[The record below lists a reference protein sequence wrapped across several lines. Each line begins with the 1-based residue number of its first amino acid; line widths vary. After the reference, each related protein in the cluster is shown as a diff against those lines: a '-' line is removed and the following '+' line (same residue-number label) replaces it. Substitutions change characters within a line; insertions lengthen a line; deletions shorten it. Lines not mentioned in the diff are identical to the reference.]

1 MATNA
6 GTIFVNLQA
15 NIRNF
20 KKNMGLAQKEI
31 GSFSKRMVGFVKQ
44 HKLAIAAAAAAVG
57 AITFK
62 LVKAASNLEE
72 TQAKFNTVFRGVTEE
87 AEKSAQVLQDSFL
100 LSETAAKANLAAIQD
115 TLVPMGLM
123 RDAAQEISF
132 EVVKLAAD
140 LGSFNNLPTEQVM
153 RDIQS
158 ALVGNFETMKKYG
171 VVLKATDI
179 QNKILNDG
187 IATQASEI
195 TNAQRVTAAYQ
206 LILEGTEDAQGD
218 VARTSESFANQVKDL
233 QSAFEDLSATLGR
246 FLLKPGTAFVKWL
259 KEVLKLSDATIKS
272 LEGELTVNQETARQT
287 KSRISQLKTQIRLNM
302 FLNRISLGAFES
314 IGAGL
319 REEIR
324 LRADILKES
333 TKQVASTKKEVE
345 AKTAKADSTIQF
357 IDIETQHDLISSDER
372 IQQAIKEGAIRNELN
387 ENMKKFAF
395 LRNKFVMQIN
405 QQMFQ
410 QFGDGIADMIL
421 EGKRFSEVIKGIWKD
436 LARSVISLI
445 SQMIAKWLAFQIL
458 TGGSAGGFGA
468 ATKFF
473 GFAHGG
479 AINSPSIIR
488 NLATG
493 ETALAGEA
501 GPELIVPQK
510 GQGGLQ
516 QLPPGQAAARAGVGQ
531 GGGGGQPMSL
541 VFNIQGS
548 FIEGSP
554 TKWQE
559 LIKKVVVPEIRRFT
573 MSVPTGPFIRR
584 RGASV

>member
-20 KKNMGLAQKEI
+20 KKNMGLAQKEV

-44 HKLAIAAAAAAVG
+44 HKLAIAAAGAAVA
-57 AITFK
+57 AIAFK
-62 LVKAASNLEE
+62 LTKAASDLEE
-72 TQAKFNTVFRGVTEE
+72 TQAKFNTVFRGVTVE
-87 AEKSAQVLQDSFL
+87 AEKSAQILQDSFL

-179 QNKILNDG
+179 QNRILNQG
-187 IATQASEI
+187 IASQASEI

-218 VARTSESFANQVKDL
+218 VARTSESFANQVKGL
-233 QSAFEDLSATLGR
+233 QSAFKDLSATLGK
-246 FLLKPGTAFVKWL
+246 FLLKDGTALVTWL
-259 KEVLKLSDATIKS
+259 KTVLKLTDETIKS
-272 LEGELTVNQETARQT
+272 QLGELTVNEETARQT
-287 KSRISQLKTQIRLNM
+287 KARIAQLKTQIRLNM
-302 FLNRISLGAFES
+302 FINRISLGAFES

-319 REEIR
+319 REELK
-324 LRADILKES
+324 LRTDILKES
-333 TKQVASTKKEVE
+333 TKQVAATKEEIE
-345 AKTAKADSTIQF
+345 AKGVKAESTVQF

-410 QFGDGIADMIL
+410 QFGDGVADMII
-421 EGKRFSEVIKGIWKD
+421 EGRRFSEVIKSIWKD

-468 ATKFF
+468 ATKFL

-479 AINSPSIIR
+479 VINSPSIIR

-493 ETALAGEA
+493 ETALAGES
-501 GPELIVPQK
+501 GPEFIVPQK
-510 GQGGLQ
+510 SAGGLQ
-516 QLPPGQAAARAGVGQ
+516 QLPPGQAAARAGVG
-531 GGGGGQPMSL
+531 GGGGGQGMNL
-541 VFNIQGS
+541 TINIQGS
-548 FIEGSP
+548 FIEGSA

-559 LIKKVVVPEIRRFT
+559 LIKRVIVPEIRRFT
-573 MSVPTGPFIRR
+573 QSVPIGPFNRK
-584 RGASV
+584 RGATV